1 MFVITELEDRVE
13 IKAAAWNKK
22 ASVEEQLHKKYVNKL
37 VGDLGQAMAIHSII
51 SIASYE
57 IHSNILVAT
66 VTFQVLFY
74 RFYSEEICIGKIL
87 HQDEGGI
94 IVGDSI
100 FKKYEIQAS
109 DLFENCDFMGE
120 DGNWVWNYK
129 GNRLVFYKG
138 DLVRLRIKRMR
149 YEDSAVSAYMNEQ
162 GLGPCSWWD

>member
-13 IKAAAWNKK
+13 IRAADWNKK

-37 VGDLGQAMAIHSII
+37 VGDLGQAIAIHSIVGV
-51 SIASYE
+51 ASYE
-57 IHSNILVAT
+57 IHSNILLAT

-74 RFYSEEICIGKIL
+74 RFYSEEVCMGKIL

-94 IVGDSI
+94 VVGDSI
-100 FKKYEIQAS
+100 FKRYEIHAS
-109 DLFENCDFMGE
+109 DLFDNCDFVSE

-129 GNRLVFYKG
+129 ENKLVFYNG
-138 DLVRLRIKRMR
+138 DSVRFRIKRH
-149 YEDSAVSAYMNEQ
+149 EDSVVSACMNEQ